1 MPISVVPSTCNYGGE
16 SGHGATEADIAGFM
30 IVTVT
35 GMSIDHAH
43 CAGERQFRGMAGPQR
58 GAGLL
63 HIGDIENS
71 NTLFDRFEHLDLVKR
86 LGIYGGGILVEDHE
100 VGELAYLD

>member
-1 MPISVVPSTCNYGGE
+1 MPISVVHSTSNDGGE

-43 CAGERQFRGMAGPQR
+43 CARERQFRGVAGPQR

-71 NTLFDRFEHLDLVKR
+71 NTLFDRFEHLDLVES
-86 LGIYGGGILVEDHE
+86 LGING
-100 VGELAYLD
+100 